1 MSTLQKYF
9 IPSTINKLWLL
20 QLCRSGVGSPVVGD
34 LDGQYNHDS
43 RKNIL
48 EWSLPVIDE
57 KNKSGSLEF
66 SIDGKPNDFFPINVS
81 FVSKRN
87 FCDIQAS
94 YTGLSM
100 KYCTKN

>member
-1 MSTLQKYF
+1 M
-9 IPSTINKLWLL
+9 
-20 QLCRSGVGSPVVGD
+20 VGD

-87 FCDIQAS
+87 FCDIQVAKVTYVEGGS
-94 YTGLSM
+94 PVKFSSETSFVVD
-100 KYCTKN
+100 KYEIL